1 MAYLTKGIWIDFI
14 DKRNTDAGENRK
26 AFFFD
31 SGVEAFVRQ
40 LNRGRAVVH
49 PEPIYFQQEKDDIL
63 IEVALQYNGT
73 FTENIATFANCIKT
87 MDGDSPNENKKVN
100 DEIGRAHV

>member
-1 MAYLTKGIWIDFI
+1 M
-14 DKRNTDAGENRK
+14 
-26 AFFFD
+26 
-31 SGVEAFVRQ
+31 
-40 LNRGRAVVH
+40 VH

-87 MDGDSPNENKKVN
+87 MDGGSHLTGFRTAITRVLNDYARKNKDTV
-100 DEIGRAHV
+100 G